1 MKRLKMGPELKL
13 SSLKLSEAKVPPF
26 VNDLYWDLRDRRLLP
41 LVALVIVA
49 IVAVPFLLGGKS
61 GQGSSPGTLAAS
73 PPAAAGSGAEGPKL
87 VAVEAKPG
95 LRNYHER
102 LLSHRSPT
110 DPFKQRYTAPQT
122 AGAQLGGGEA
132 SSTSTTTTTQ
142 TSSSSSSGS
151 STTIHTE
158 TTHPSGSGAPA
169 PGELR
174 LYTTAAD
181 IKVVRSETK
190 PDGKV
195 VHDEPV
201 VRHRVLPPAPVPS
214 EKTAAVVYMGM
225 DKNRLPLLLV
235 SDAVTGAFG
244 EGKCLAGTSTCQ
256 LLEVE
261 PGMPETFVYG
271 QGGKVRYKITILHTE
286 PVLAGKYP
294 SKPE

>member
-1 MKRLKMGPELKL
+1 MKRLKGPELKMPEL
-13 SSLKLSEAKVPPF
+13 KVPPF
-26 VNDLYWDLRDRRLLP
+26 LSDLYWDLRDRRLLP

-49 IVAVPFLLGGKS
+49 IAAVPFLLGGKS
-61 GQGSSPGTLAAS
+61 DEGSSPGTLAIS
-73 PPAAAGSGAEGPKL
+73 PPPVSSGSRGSTL
-87 VAVEAKPG
+87 VAVESKPG

-102 LLSHRSPT
+102 LHRSPT

-122 AGAQLGGGEA
+122 AGAQLGGGET
-132 SSTSTTTTTQ
+132 SSTSTTTTTTS
-142 TSSSSSSGS
+142 TSSNGS
-151 STTIHTE
+151 STTVETD
-158 TTHPSGSGAPA
+158 TTHPGGSAPA

-181 IKVVRSETK
+181 IKIVRSETK

-201 VRHRVLPPAPVPS
+201 VRHRVLPPAPIPS
-214 EKTAAVVYMGM
+214 EKAAAVVYMGM

-235 SDAVTGAFG
+235 SDAVTGTFG
-244 EGKCLAGTSTCQ
+244 EGKCLAGASTCQ

-261 PGMPETFVYG
+261 TGMPETFVYG
-271 QGGKVRYKITILHTE
+271 ESGKVRYKITVLHTE

>member
-1 MKRLKMGPELKL
+1 
-13 SSLKLSEAKVPPF
+13 
-26 VNDLYWDLRDRRLLP
+26 
-41 LVALVIVA
+41 VA

-61 GQGSSPGTLAAS
+61 DKGSPPSTTAVS
-73 PPAAAGSGAEGPKL
+73 PPAVGGSGSEGPKL

-102 LLSHRSPT
+102 LNHRTPT

-122 AGAQLGGGEA
+122 AGAELGGGETT
-132 SSTSTTTTTQ
+132 SSTSTTTTTTR
-142 TSSSSSSGS
+142 TSSDGS

-158 TTHPSGSGAPA
+158 TTHQGGSPP

-181 IKVVRSETK
+181 IKIVRSETK

-201 VRHRVLPPAPVPS
+201 VQHRVLPPASIPN

-225 DKNRLPLLLV
+225 DKNRKPLLLV
-235 SDAVTGAFG
+235 SDAVTGTFG
-244 EGKCLAGTSTCQ
+244 EGKCLAGASTCQ

-261 PGMPETFVYG
+261 TGMPETFVYG
-271 QGGKVRYKITILHTE
+271 EGGNVRFKITILHTE
-286 PVLAGKYP
+286 PVVAGKYP
-294 SKPE
+294 SQPE